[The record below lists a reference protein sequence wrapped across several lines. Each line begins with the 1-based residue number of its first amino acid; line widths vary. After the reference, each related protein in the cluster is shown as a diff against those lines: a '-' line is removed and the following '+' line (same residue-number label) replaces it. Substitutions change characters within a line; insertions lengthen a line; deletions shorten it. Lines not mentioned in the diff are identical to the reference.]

1 MISRAFGRVML
12 LSMLLAPATLLMA
25 AEDGFSEAR
34 RLLKQGQPAEAL
46 EQVNSYL
53 VGKPRDA
60 QARFLKGVILTE
72 LNNPGDAIQVFSA
85 LTQDFPELPE
95 PYNNLAV
102 LYASQGQYEKAK
114 TSLELAVRSHP
125 GYATAHENLGDI
137 YAQLALR
144 EYEKVTQLD
153 KNNNSVGPKLK
164 LIKQMQGS
172 RPGK

>member
-1 MISRAFGRVML
+1 MISRAFGRRVL
-12 LSMLLAPATLLMA
+12 VSALLAVAGSVIA
-25 AEDGFSEAR
+25 ADDGLSEPR
-34 RLLKQGQPAEAL
+34 RLYDQGQAAQAL
-46 EQVNSYL
+46 QQLNAYL
-53 VGKPRDA
+53 TDKPRDA

-114 TSLELAVRSHP
+114 TSLELAVRAHP

-153 KNNNSVGPKLK
+153 KSNQSVGPKLK
-164 LIKQMQGS
+164 LIKQMQGGGS
-172 RPGK
+172 GK

>member
-1 MISRAFGRVML
+1 MPSR
-12 LSMLLAPATLLMA
+12 S
-25 AEDGFSEAR
+25 
-34 RLLKQGQPAEAL
+34 
-46 EQVNSYL
+46 
-53 VGKPRDA
+53 
-60 QARFLKGVILTE
+60 
-72 LNNPGDAIQVFSA
+72 SA
-85 LTQDFPELPE
+85 LSPRTSPNSPN
-95 PYNNLAV
+95 PNNNLAV
-102 LYASQGQYEKAK
+102 LYASQGQYENAK